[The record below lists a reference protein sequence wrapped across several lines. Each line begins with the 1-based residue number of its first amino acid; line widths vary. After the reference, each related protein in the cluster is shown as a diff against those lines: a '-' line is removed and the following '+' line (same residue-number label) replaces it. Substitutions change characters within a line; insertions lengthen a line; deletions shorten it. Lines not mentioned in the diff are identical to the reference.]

1 MICERL
7 AGMPNKV
14 IAIDGPSASG
24 KSTVARKVAAGLGYQ
39 YVDSGA
45 LYRGIA
51 WKAAGMGCDPAKSA
65 DVVVAMERMQIDF
78 FVESGAVR
86 YRIDGVE
93 PRAEIRTERVSEQV
107 SWVAAI
113 PEVRAQ
119 VTKWLREMT
128 RFGDLV
134 MEGRDI
140 GTVVFPD
147 ADAKFYLDASPEERA
162 RRRHA
167 ELKPAGEDADV
178 NRVMDSLKTRD
189 QRDSGRKTAPLKL
202 SPDARVVDTTGLSID
217 QVVEQILRLLGQNSE
232 QRRP

>member
-1 MICERL
+1 MQ
-7 AGMPNKV
+7 AKV

-24 KSTVARKVAAGLGYQ
+24 KSTVARKVAASLGYL

-51 WKAAGMGCDPAKSA
+51 WRAAQLGCEVAKVG
-65 DVVVAMERMQIDF
+65 DVVAAMRRMKVEF
-78 FVESGAVR
+78 FEEAGAIR

-93 PRAEIRTERVSEQV
+93 PRAEIRTERVSGLV
-107 SWVAAI
+107 SLVAAM
-113 PEVRAQ
+113 PEVREQ
-119 VTKWLREMT
+119 VTQWLRDMA

-140 GTVVFPD
+140 GTVVFPA

-167 ELKPAGEDADV
+167 ELKPAGETKDV
-178 NRVMDSLKTRD
+178 TGVLDSLKTRD

-202 SPDARVVDTTGLSID
+202 APDAQVVDTTGLDID
-217 QVVEQILRLLGQNSE
+217 QVVAEILRRLKSVGRGQ
-232 QRRP
+232 

>member
-1 MICERL
+1 
-7 AGMPNKV
+7 MPTKV

-24 KSTVARKVAAGLGYQ
+24 KSTVARKVAAGLGYL

-51 WKAAGMGCDPAKSA
+51 WKAAQLGCEVAKTE
-65 DVVVAMERMQIDF
+65 DVVAAMGRMKFEF
-78 FVESGAVR
+78 FKEAGAIR

-93 PRAEIRTERVSEQV
+93 PRAEIRTEWVSGLV
-107 SWVAAI
+107 SLVAAM

-119 VTKWLREMT
+119 VTRWLRDMAE
-128 RFGDLV
+128 FGNLV

-140 GTVVFPD
+140 GTVVFPG

-167 ELKPAGEDADV
+167 ELKPAGETKDV
-178 NRVMDSLKTRD
+178 TGVMDSLNTRD
-189 QRDSGRKTAPLKL
+189 QRDSARKTAPLKL
-202 SPDARVVDTTGLSID
+202 APDAQVVDTTGLAID
-217 QVVEQILRLLGQNSE
+217 QVVEKILHLL
-232 QRRP
+232 RR

>member
-1 MICERL
+1 
-7 AGMPNKV
+7 MPNKV

-51 WKAAGMGCDPAKSA
+51 WRATGMGADASVAA
-65 DVVVAMERMQIDF
+65 DVVSAMKKMAVVF
-78 FVESGAVR
+78 FVEAGAVR

-107 SWVAAI
+107 SLVAAI
-113 PEVRAQ
+113 PEVRAR
-119 VTKWLREMT
+119 VTQWLREMT
-128 RFGDLV
+128 EFGNLV

-140 GTVVFPD
+140 GTVVFPG
-147 ADAKFYLDASPEERA
+147 AEAKFYLDASAEERA

-167 ELKPAGEDADV
+167 ELNPAGETADV
-178 NRVMDSLKTRD
+178 GRVMNSLKNRD

-202 SPDARVVDTTGLSID
+202 ADDAQVVDTTGLSID
-217 QVVEQILRLLGQNSE
+217 QVVEAILKRLKG
-232 QRRP
+232 

>member
-1 MICERL
+1 MNN
-7 AGMPNKV
+7 PTKV

-24 KSTVARKVAAGLGYQ
+24 KSTVARKVAAGLGYR

-51 WKAAGMGCDPAKSA
+51 WKAAELGCDVAKA
-65 DVVVAMERMQIDF
+65 GDVAAAMGRMKVEF
-78 FVESGAVR
+78 FEEAGAIR

-93 PRAEIRTERVSEQV
+93 PRAEIRTERVSGLV
-107 SWVAAI
+107 SLVAAM

-119 VTKWLREMT
+119 VTRWLRDMAQ
-128 RFGDLV
+128 FGDLV

-140 GTVVFPD
+140 GTVVFPG

-167 ELKPAGEDADV
+167 ELTPAGETADV
-178 NRVMDSLKTRD
+178 NRVMDSLKNRD
-189 QRDSGRKTAPLKL
+189 QRDSGRATAPLKL
-202 SPDARVVDTTGLSID
+202 AADAQVVDTTGLNID
-217 QVVEQILRLLGQNSE
+217 QVVEVILKRLGG
-232 QRRP
+232 

>member
-1 MICERL
+1 
-7 AGMPNKV
+7 MPNKV

-51 WKAAGMGCDPAKSA
+51 WRATGMGADAAIAAEVVSA
-65 DVVVAMERMQIDF
+65 MKKMNVVF
-78 FVESGAVR
+78 FVEAGAVR

-107 SWVAAI
+107 SLVAAI

-119 VTKWLREMT
+119 VTQWLRKMT
-128 RFGDLV
+128 DSGNLV

-140 GTVVFPD
+140 GTVVFPG
-147 ADAKFYLDASPEERA
+147 AEAKFYLDASAEERA

-167 ELKPAGEDADV
+167 ELNPAGETADV
-178 NRVMDSLKTRD
+178 GRVMNSLKNRD

-202 SPDARVVDTTGLSID
+202 ADDAQVVDTTGLSID
-217 QVVEQILRLLGQNSE
+217 QVVEAILKRLKG
-232 QRRP
+232 